1 MNRGSVEFRQGFT
14 HAAQF
19 FEGTLIDPV
28 GAWQII
34 NNIETVAPQ
43 MPPEYGR
50 GMLEVARRVRE
61 GLTHEQQ

>member
-34 NNIETVAPQ
+34 NNIERVAPK
-43 MPPEYGR
+43 MPSEYAK
-50 GMLEVARRVRE
+50 GMLEVARRARQ
-61 GLTHEQQ
+61 GLGETK